1 MKKILTLAVIAMAS
15 VFGAN
20 AGDGYIGGSL
30 GFMHSSERNDAGY
43 KVTTNEFNILPEIG
57 YNLNSQWAIGTTIGY
72 DYTHWCGADMS
83 LHMFEFNPYARFSYF
98 RSSNNLVQLF
108 VDGGAGIGLGSFDYG
123 DDRDTHTAV
132 TWNVG
137 FRPGVAFNFT
147 DSFSVVAHIGFLGY
161 KGANNA
167 AFDAGQPRQGG
178 IMFDTR
184 DLTLGFYFNF

>member
-30 GFMHSSERNDAGY
+30 GFMHNEKKGQAQ
-43 KVTTNEFNILPEIG
+43 TNEFNILPEIG
-57 YNLNSQWAIGTTIGY
+57 YNFNSQWAIGTTIGY
-72 DYTHWCGADMS
+72 DYTHWCGTDTS

-108 VDGGAGIGLGSFDYG
+108 VDGGAGIGVGSYDYG
-123 DDRDTHTAV
+123 DNRDSSTAV

-137 FRPGVAFNFT
+137 FRPGVAFNIT
-147 DSFSVVAHIGFLGY
+147 DSFSVVAHVGFLGY
-161 KGANNA
+161 KGANHP
-167 AFDAGQPRQGG
+167 AFEGGKPRQGG
-178 IMFDTR
+178 VMFDTR